1 MSEIKNGMLGL
12 YDAEHSKFDHMRT
25 LRFKGLTCVDI
36 LLLKLRIKSPTDFL
50 RSPEVRPCLKSKT

>member
-1 MSEIKNGMLGL
+1 
-12 YDAEHSKFDHMRT
+12 MRT

-50 RSPEVRPCLKSKT
+50 RSPEVRPRLKSKT